1 MDINLSDNIMSILT
15 AVLLLILPLL
25 LMLIGAITGFLNV
38 VFYLLTIFWF
48 GMGLVFYGALE
59 Q

>member
-1 MDINLSDNIMSILT
+1 MDIHLSDNIMRILT
-15 AVLLLILPLL
+15 ACLLLIIPLL
-25 LMLIGAITGFLNV
+25 LMLIGAAIGFLNV

-48 GMGLVFYGALE
+48 GMGLIFYGALE